1 MDSDDYVDSDYVE
14 YLYGLVRKYNV
25 PMSICQHRVHY
36 NSGTVKDLSINTLK
50 GVGLTQAEECIE
62 RMLYHDVI
70 DTSAWAKLYDRNL
83 FTDIRY
89 PYGKIYE
96 DIATTYKLMMK
107 CPVIAVG
114 SEAKY
119 NYIIHKSSIVNSD
132 FTPAKLDLLEMTDNM
147 AEDVVRAYPGLDKAA
162 LRRRVY
168 ARFSTLNQ
176 MLNTDECQEEKK
188 EIIRFIKKNA
198 FNVLTN
204 SKAPLRDKAAIILLT
219 INYRLYR
226 FFWLRHMNRIMNK
239 N

>member
-1 MDSDDYVDSDYVE
+1 M
-14 YLYGLVRKYNV
+14 
-25 PMSICQHRVHY
+25 
-36 NSGTVKDLSINTLK
+36 
-50 GVGLTQAEECIE
+50 
-62 RMLYHDVI
+62 
-70 DTSAWAKLYDRNL
+70 
-83 FTDIRY
+83 
-89 PYGKIYE
+89 
-96 DIATTYKLMMK
+96 
-107 CPVIAVG
+107 
-114 SEAKY
+114 
-119 NYIIHKSSIVNSD
+119 IVNSD